1 MFTVYKGFRLWGS
14 VKTPQHW
21 SCQKDTVKGSVISH
35 FTCFA
40 GKQTETAE
48 NILCSLGEGGRGGE
62 GVTQRHGAGKLALW
76 MRIKLRYLTSA
87 LELLYQKHIRENI
100 QYQVPFVHLQQTK

>member
-1 MFTVYKGFRLWGS
+1 MFTVHKGFRLWGS

-21 SCQKDTVKGSVISH
+21 SCQKDTVKGSVISY

-48 NILCSLGEGGRGGE
+48 NILCSLGEGGRGGDTE
-62 GVTQRHGAGKLALW
+62 AWGRETSSVDEDKVVLPNLS
-76 MRIKLRYLTSA
+76 LRVIVSKTY
-87 LELLYQKHIRENI
+87 
-100 QYQVPFVHLQQTK
+100 